1 MSDLYAK
8 FKSLQTYFPY
18 LSRKLS
24 PLTYCQISK
33 MDVSQEKIK
42 HLQVFR
48 DKQAHISKHYFT
60 KMDKNQTKAFLT
72 WVSWKHIYN
81 DSYCQQL
88 NAQLP
93 HISMKTPQLT
103 FLAKTKNKYV
113 YVYSV

>member
-18 LSRKLS
+18 LSQKLS

-48 DKQAHISKHYFT
+48 DKRAHIFKHYVT

-72 WVSWKHIYN
+72 
-81 DSYCQQL
+81 
-88 NAQLP
+88 
-93 HISMKTPQLT
+93 
-103 FLAKTKNKYV
+103 
-113 YVYSV
+113 